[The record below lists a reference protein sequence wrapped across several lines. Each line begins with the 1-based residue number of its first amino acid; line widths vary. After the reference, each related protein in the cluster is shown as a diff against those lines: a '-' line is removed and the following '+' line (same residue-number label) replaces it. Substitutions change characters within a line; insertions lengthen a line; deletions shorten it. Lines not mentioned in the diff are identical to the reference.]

1 MGIPPQGN
9 LLLGDKQGHRPLGM
23 EQQPAA
29 GQWGRGP
36 GLEVA
41 GTAAGLGGTPA
52 PGDSKAAAAAA
63 QGTAELRRRVEA
75 LGKRKTLLLD

>member
-1 MGIPPQGN
+1 
-9 LLLGDKQGHRPLGM
+9 M

-36 GLEVA
+36 CLEVA
-41 GTAAGLGGTPA
+41 GTAAGLEGTPA
-52 PGDSKAAAAAA
+52 PGDSKAAAAAAAA

-75 LGKRKTLLLD
+75 LGKRKTLL